1 MKWIAPYLFFQG
13 NCEEAIIFYKK
24 CLGGELAIQRFGDTE
39 MPVEEEYKDK
49 IMHAELTIGDMKL
62 MFSDGAPYKKITAGD
77 NVQINLG
84 FDDETELENAFYNL
98 AEKGKITMPLEIT
111 FWQAKFGMLID
122 KFGIHWM
129 LNCSVKT

>member
-1 MKWIAPYLFFQG
+1 
-13 NCEEAIIFYKK
+13 
-24 CLGGELAIQRFGDTE
+24 
-39 MPVEEEYKDK
+39 
-49 IMHAELTIGDMKL
+49 